1 MKFVYF
7 YSPFYEFYHDQF
19 QEKITPHFT
28 TVPLLIED
36 IKENENKKDHHFNGL
51 TIKIE
56 LIIDQIEKEMGT
68 TIIFSDATVFINEKE
83 CENLESFIDNY
94 KEYDICFI
102 KEGGDVF
109 NIGFMKI
116 NCNQKTLSF
125 FENVLNLM
133 KDGEHTHDQA
143 AVNHL
148 LPDSGLKYTTFDDN
162 IIYCP
167 GFDHSK
173 TNFIVYKSFIKNE
186 NKVSNFNQR
195 IQNFYDNKLID
206 EDVYKKYFI
215 SDNEGFST
223 MARFSMNDWFTY
235 FDLIL
240 VLFVLFVLFYI
251 FCGIRFQTR
260 TNRRR

>member
-7 YSPFYEFYHDQF
+7 YSPSYEFYHHQF

-36 IKENENKKDHHFNGL
+36 IKENENKKTHHFNGL

-56 LIIDQIEKEMGT
+56 LIIDQIEKEMST

-83 CENLESFIDNY
+83 SGNLESFIDNY
-94 KEYDICFI
+94 KDYDICFI
-102 KEGGDVF
+102 KEEDVF

-116 NCNQKTLSF
+116 NCNKKTLSF
-125 FENVLNLM
+125 FENVLNVM
-133 KDGEHTHDQA
+133 KSGKHTHDQA
-143 AVNHL
+143 AVNYL
-148 LPDSGLKYTTFDDN
+148 LPESGLKYTTFDEN

-173 TNFIVYKSFIKNE
+173 KNFIVYKSFIKNE

-215 SDNEGFST
+215 SENEGFST
-223 MARFSMNDWFTY
+223 MTRFSFNDWFMN

-240 VLFVLFVLFYI
+240 VLLVSFILLYN
-251 FCGIRFQTR
+251 FCRIRFQ
-260 TNRRR
+260 RRKNSRR